1 MVKQRLRWLAP
12 LSVLGALAAWLLHDR
27 ATQSPAPPPVPL
39 ARPARGGRTTDLPRI
54 ALARLDASRPEAKV
68 GRRDLFAFG
77 TAVADPDE
85 EAQQEEPLPTPAAVP
100 VGPLEPTPTPV
111 PLLNVKYIGSL
122 ESREGLKLAVLL
134 TDRKEVLWG
143 QVGDLVANRFQI
155 VKIGIESVDIQ
166 EVGSERVRR
175 IPLRGN

>member
-12 LSVLGALAAWLLHDR
+12 LSVLGVLAAWLLHDR
-27 ATQSPAPPPVPL
+27 AAQSPAPRPVSVV
-39 ARPARGGRTTDLPRI
+39 RPVRGGRTTDLPRI
-54 ALARLDASRPEAKV
+54 ALARLEASRPEAKV

-77 TAVADPDE
+77 TEVADPGE
-85 EAQQEEPLPTPAAVP
+85 ETQEEEPLPTLATAPPAP
-100 VGPLEPTPTPV
+100 VDPTPAPA

-155 VKIGIESVDIQ
+155 VKIGLESVDIQ